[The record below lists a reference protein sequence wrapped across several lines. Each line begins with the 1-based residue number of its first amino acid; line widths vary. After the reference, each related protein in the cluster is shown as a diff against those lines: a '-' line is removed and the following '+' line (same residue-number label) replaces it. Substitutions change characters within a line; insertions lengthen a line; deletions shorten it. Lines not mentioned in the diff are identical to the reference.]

1 MSSKAVERPRYE
13 PPPDIDPEHQKR
25 LERYKRY
32 VQARKKDCELGVF
45 VGIIGSSGGD
55 VSL

>member
-13 PPPDIDPEHQKR
+13 PPDLEHQKR

-32 VQARKKDCELGVF
+32 VRARAKDTELGVF
-45 VGIIGSSGGD
+45 VGIIGGGTI
-55 VSL
+55 